1 MQRVLIVHASRH
13 GGTAGIADR
22 IGSVMRSAGVDA
34 TVSTAATMPD
44 PQGFDGCVVGAG
56 VYMGSWVKEGPEFL
70 DRYAATLARMP
81 VWLFSSGPLPG
92 SSKTVAN
99 VEPLEHALGP
109 AAGPGSGGRR
119 RIEALAEVIHPR
131 EHRVFQ
137 GVFDPADPP
146 KTLPERVVR
155 MMPVAKGILPAG
167 DFREWPVIE
176 EWAREIANELRT
188 PVAVG

>member
-1 MQRVLIVHASRH
+1 MS
-13 GGTAGIADR
+13 
-22 IGSVMRSAGVDA
+22 SPS
-34 TVSTAATMPD
+34 STR
-44 PQGFDGCVVGAG
+44 
-56 VYMGSWVKEGPEFL
+56 L
-70 DRYAATLARMP
+70 DRRR
-81 VWLFSSGPLPG
+81 
-92 SSKTVAN
+92 
-99 VEPLEHALGP
+99 AL
-109 AAGPGSGGRR
+109 GSGGRR
-119 RIEALAEVIHPR
+119 RIEALAAVIHPR
-131 EHRVFQ
+131 DHRVFQ